1 VEQEGWGMEHWNLD
15 KKLNVKWDTERI
27 VGTAEMVWEK
37 MAARM
42 ETVWEMETSWE
53 KMAMRTK
60 TETETENKM
69 TWKRTTK
76 TGKRTAAM
84 EKTVEETRQ
93 TTAVN

>member
-1 VEQEGWGMEHWNLD
+1 
-15 KKLNVKWDTERI
+15 
-27 VGTAEMVWEK
+27 
-37 MAARM
+37 MAAEM

-69 TWKRTTK
+69 TRKRTTK
-76 TGKRTAAM
+76 PGKRMAAM